1 MDTVLKVACIA
12 TSGALLALILKRHGA
27 EYTLV
32 VSVAAVGVLFS
43 FVFGYVQQITDYW
56 GSLSG
61 EYPIVDTVSGPLMK
75 TTVIAVISRVTA
87 EMCRDSEQKALA
99 AGVEFAGTAVSVVI
113 MIPLINAVLGLITSM
128 L

>member
-1 MDTVLKVACIA
+1 MDTVLKVAFIA
-12 TSGALLALILKRHGA
+12 TSGVLLALVLKRHGA
-27 EYTLV
+27 EYALII
-32 VSVAAVGVLFS
+32 SVAAVGALFT
-43 FVFGYVQQITDYW
+43 FIFGYIQQITDYW
-56 GSLSG
+56 RSLSAG
-61 EYPIVDTVSGPLMK
+61 YPMVDTVSGPLMK